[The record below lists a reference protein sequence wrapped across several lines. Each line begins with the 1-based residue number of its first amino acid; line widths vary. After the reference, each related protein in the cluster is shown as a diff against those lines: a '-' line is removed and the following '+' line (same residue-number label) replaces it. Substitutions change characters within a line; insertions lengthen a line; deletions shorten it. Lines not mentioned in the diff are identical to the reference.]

1 VVKTVKI
8 ESNLKI
14 KNLFEPPFTINLD
27 GSNDDLLGVLKKL
40 STLYPFLRFTE
51 NNEMGDDIRHVYIN
65 GISHFDLP
73 EGLRKKVQDGDTV
86 FVETY
91 MDPLAGG

>member
-1 VVKTVKI
+1 MARKVKI

-14 KNLFEPPFTINLD
+14 RNLFEPPFILNLD
-27 GSNDDLLGVLKKL
+27 ETDDDLLAVLKKL

-51 NNEMGDDIRHVYIN
+51 NSEMGDDIRHVYIN

-73 EGLRKKVQDGDTV
+73 EGLRKKILDGDTI